1 MIVIRDAASMSS
13 IDDPLVRQRFGEL
26 DGDVH
31 FIIVQVGDSVAD
43 IESEC
48 GFPILTN
55 MVDGSQFGDDEEFV
69 PCAEVIES
77 HLHCYELAF
86 VFSDD
91 APATILFVPKVIGI
105 DAQLIAMC
113 QSFAVPAPEL
123 TER

>member
-1 MIVIRDAASMSS
+1 MIIIRDSAAMAS
-13 IDDPLVRQRFGEL
+13 IDDPIVQQRFSEL

-31 FIIVQVGDSVAD
+31 FVIVQVGDSVAD

-55 MVDGSQFGDDEEFV
+55 MVDGSQFGDDEFV

-86 VFSDD
+86 LFSDD
-91 APATILFVPKVIGI
+91 APETILFVPKVVGI

-113 QSFAVPAPEL
+113 QSFAVPAPGL
-123 TER
+123 TEP

>member
-1 MIVIRDAASMSS
+1 MIVIRDSASISS
-13 IDDPLVRQRFGEL
+13 ISDPLVQQRFSEL

-31 FIIVQVGDSVAD
+31 FIIVQAGDSVAD

-55 MVDGSQFGDDEEFV
+55 IVDGSQFGDDEFV

-77 HLHCYELAF
+77 HQHCYELAF

-91 APATILFVPKVIGI
+91 APETVLFVPKVIGI
-105 DAQLIAMC
+105 DAQLIAML
-113 QSFAVPAPEL
+113 QSFSVPAPS
-123 TER
+123 

>member
-1 MIVIRDAASMSS
+1 MISIRDAAAMAS
-13 IDDPLVRQRFGEL
+13 ISDPLVQQRFSEL

-31 FIIVQVGDSVAD
+31 VVIVQVGDSVPD

-48 GFPILTN
+48 GFPILAN
-55 MVDGSQFGDDEEFV
+55 IVDGSQFGDDEFV

-91 APATILFVPKVIGI
+91 APETILFVPKVIGI

-113 QSFAVPAPEL
+113 KAFAVPAPEL
-123 TER
+123 TEL

>member
-1 MIVIRDAASMSS
+1 MIVIRDSASMAG

-31 FIIVQVGDSVAD
+31 FIIVQAGDSVAD

-55 MVDGSQFGDDEEFV
+55 IVDGSQFSDDDGYV

-91 APATILFVPKVIGI
+91 APETILFVPKVVGI

-113 QSFAVPAPEL
+113 KAFAVPAPD
-123 TER
+123 